1 MLWWRTFTKILIR
14 FMHVLSK
21 NVLCPIS
28 RHSKQNGIGGLRKKI
43 ALEHLNSIETKT
55 TRFLN

>member
-1 MLWWRTFTKILIR
+1 MEDIYKNINKIDARVVEECI
-14 FMHVLSK
+14 MS
-21 NVLCPIS
+21 IS

-55 TRFLN
+55 ARFLN